1 MMILP
6 PVKSHNGGRILI
18 TTNPI
23 ESAFEIVKSNSR
35 RVKRWNGSSMVLRWV
50 GTGLVKAENQYRR
63 VKGYEAMPELI
74 TALENELL
82 STNKRTA

>member
-1 MMILP
+1 MLRKTL
-6 PVKSHNGGRILI
+6 V

-50 GTGLVKAENQYRR
+50 GTGLVKAENQFRR
-63 VKGYEAMPELI
+63 VKGYTAIPSLI
-74 TALENELL
+74 AALENESLKH
-82 STNKRTA
+82 SKQPA